1 MQVEPRQGEKPYAY
15 EVKDHKLQ
23 LLPVPR
29 APNHP
34 IFLGECANQTCS
46 QHGPASQPHH
56 SEPISGG
63 TPPPQHSY
71 DPSLPRRKPRAA
83 QNPDRWQTA
92 AAMLAPCQPACCC
105 LLTASQSHSLTLF
118 IGCQASLPQ
127 LHKRLWPPHTVL
139 RKLAQPLCPA
149 PAPPPADQ
157 LVSWRRLQAGQWTRP
172 PGGGPHLC
180 CRQTPPPQGQRR
192 QAAR

>member
-1 MQVEPRQGEKPYAY
+1 MFSLFPFLLCLVGWSLSSRVPQLQVEPRQGEKPYAY

-83 QNPDRWQTA
+83 LNPDRWQTA

-105 LLTASQSHSLTLF
+105 LLTASPSHSLTLF
-118 IGCQASLPQ
+118 IACQACLPQ
-127 LHKRLWPPHTVL
+127 LHKRLCPAHTVP

-149 PAPPPADQ
+149 PALHLLAAT
-157 LVSWRRLQAGQWTRP
+157 SW
-172 PGGGPHLC
+172 
-180 CRQTPPPQGQRR
+180 
-192 QAAR
+192 

>member
-56 SEPISGG
+56 SEPISGR
-63 TPPPQHSY
+63 TPPPRHLY

-105 LLTASQSHSLTLF
+105 LLTASPSHSSRCLSPARQVCPSFTRCSALLTRF
-118 IGCQASLPQ
+118 PGSLPS
-127 LHKRLWPPHTVL
+127 
-139 RKLAQPLCPA
+139 LA
-149 PAPPPADQ
+149 APPP
-157 LVSWRRLQAGQWTRP
+157 LSTSWLRP
-172 PGGGPHLC
+172 VGSWIMEEAASRTVDSPAWG
-180 CRQTPPPQGQRR
+180 R
-192 QAAR
+192 QAPLLPPNAG